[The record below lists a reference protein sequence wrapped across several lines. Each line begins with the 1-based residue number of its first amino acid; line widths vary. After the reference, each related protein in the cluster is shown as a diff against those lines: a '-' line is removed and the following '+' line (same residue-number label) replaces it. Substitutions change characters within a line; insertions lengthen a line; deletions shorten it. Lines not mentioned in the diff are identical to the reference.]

1 MIRMTRTY
9 EPATYARQGLEETP
23 AMVHPVYA
31 DLPTTIFEEMSGLAR
46 QTGAINLGQGFPDD
60 AGPMALR
67 TKAGEALITG
77 TNQYPPMRGLPA
89 LRQAV
94 AAHYGRTQDLDLD
107 WESEIVVTSGATEAL
122 AAAFLSLISPGD
134 EVVLFQPLYDA
145 YLPMVKRADG
155 VPKLVRLTP
164 PHWRFDRA
172 MLEAAFSDKTRMVV
186 LNTPLNPAGV
196 VTPDEDLALLAEF
209 CVKHDA
215 IAVCDEVWEAV
226 VFDDRRHRPL
236 IGYPG
241 MRERTVKIGSAGKM
255 FGMTGWKVGFLCAA
269 PALTKALAG
278 AHQFLTFTTPPN
290 LQEAVAFGLREPGD
304 WFETMPAGLQRS
316 RDRLA
321 AGLRDAGFVVL
332 DSGGTYF
339 LNVDL
344 KASGIDEDDRTF
356 ALRTVRDHGVASIPV
371 SAFYAEDPVRHIL
384 RLCFAKADDTLDEAV
399 ARLAKARG

>member
-1 MIRMTRTY
+1 
-9 EPATYARQGLEETP
+9 
-23 AMVHPVYA
+23 MVHPVYA

-67 TKAGEALITG
+67 RKAGEALISG

-94 AAHYGRTQDLDLD
+94 AAHYARTQGLDLD

-145 YLPMVKRADG
+145 YLPMVKRAGG

-172 MLEAAFSDKTRMVV
+172 MLETAFSDRTRMVV

-226 VFDDRRHRPL
+226 VFDGRRHRPL

-290 LQEAVAFGLREPGD
+290 LQEAVAFGLSEPGD
-304 WFETMPAGLQRS
+304 WFEAMPAGLQRS

-321 AGLRDAGFVVL
+321 AGLRQAGFAVL

-344 KASGIDEDDRTF
+344 KASGVDEDDRAF
-356 ALRTVRDHGVASIPV
+356 ALRAVRDHGVASIPV
-371 SAFYAEDPVRHIL
+371 SAFYAQDPVRHIL
-384 RLCFAKADDTLDEAV
+384 RLCFAKADETLDEAV
-399 ARLAKARG
+399 ARLARRGDRDEPR

>member
-1 MIRMTRTY
+1 
-9 EPATYARQGLEETP
+9 
-23 AMVHPVYA
+23 MVHPVYA

-60 AGPMALR
+60 PGPMALR
-67 TKAGEALITG
+67 IKAGEALISG

-94 AAHYGRTQDLDLD
+94 ATHYNRAQGLDLD
-107 WESEIVVTSGATEAL
+107 WETEVTVTSGATEAL

-145 YLPMVKRADG
+145 YLPMVKRAGG

-164 PHWRFDRA
+164 PHWRFDQA
-172 MLEAAFSDKTRMVV
+172 MLEAVFSNRTRLVV

-196 VTPDEDLALLAEF
+196 VTPGEDLALLAAF
-209 CVKHDA
+209 CVKHDTIA
-215 IAVCDEVWEAV
+215 ICDEVWEAV
-226 VFDDRRHRPL
+226 VFDGRQHRSL
-236 IGYPG
+236 IASPG

-255 FGMTGWKVGFLCAA
+255 FGMTGWKVGFLCAS
-269 PALTKALAG
+269 PPLTKALAG

-290 LQEAVAFGLREPGD
+290 LQEAVAFGLEEPGD

-321 AGLRDAGFVVL
+321 AGLRDVGFVVL

-339 LNVDL
+339 LNLDL
-344 KASGIDEDDRTF
+344 TASGIDEDDRAF
-356 ALRTVRDHGVASIPV
+356 ALRAVRDHGVASIPV

-384 RLCFAKADDTLDEAV
+384 RLCFAKADDTLDAAV
-399 ARLAKARG
+399 RRLAAARK

>member
-1 MIRMTRTY
+1 
-9 EPATYARQGLEETP
+9 
-23 AMVHPVYA
+23 MVHPVYA

-46 QTGAINLGQGFPDD
+46 ETGAINLGQGFPDD
-60 AGPMALR
+60 PGPIALR
-67 TKAGEALITG
+67 RKAGEALIDG

-94 AAHYGRTQDLDLD
+94 AAHYNRTQGLDLD
-107 WESEIVVTSGATEAL
+107 WETEVVVTSGATEAL
-122 AAAFLSLISPGD
+122 AAAFLSLIAPGD

-145 YLPMVKRADG
+145 YLPMVKRAGG

-196 VTPDEDLALLAEF
+196 VTPDEDLTLMAEF

-226 VFDDRRHRPL
+226 VFDGRRHRPL
-236 IGYPG
+236 IGCPG
-241 MRERTVKIGSAGKM
+241 MRGRCVKIGSAGKM

-269 PALTKALAG
+269 PAVTKALAG
-278 AHQFLTFTTPPN
+278 AHQFLNFTTPPN
-290 LQEAVAFGLREPGD
+290 LQEAVAFGLEQPGD
-304 WFETMPAGLQRS
+304 WFQTMPAGLQRS

-321 AGLRDAGFVVL
+321 AGLREAGFVVL

-344 KASGIDEDDRTF
+344 AASGIDEDDRTF
-356 ALRTVRDHGVASIPV
+356 ALRAVRDHGVASIPV

-399 ARLAKARG
+399 RRLFAAKQSLSVRA

>member
-1 MIRMTRTY
+1 
-9 EPATYARQGLEETP
+9 
-23 AMVHPVYA
+23 MVHPVYA

-46 QTGAINLGQGFPDD
+46 EMGAINLGQGFPDD
-60 AGPMALR
+60 PGPVALR
-67 TKAGEALITG
+67 QKAGEALISG

-89 LRQAV
+89 LRKAV
-94 AAHYGRTQDLDLD
+94 AAHYNRTQGLNLN
-107 WESEIVVTSGATEAL
+107 WETEVVVTSGATEAL

-145 YLPMVKRADG
+145 YLPMVKRAGG

-209 CVKHDA
+209 CVQHDA
-215 IAVCDEVWEAV
+215 TAVCDEVWEAV
-226 VFDDRRHRPL
+226 VFDGRQHRPL

-290 LQEAVAFGLREPGD
+290 LQEAVAFGLSEPGD
-304 WFETMPAGLQRS
+304 WFQTMPAGLQRS

-344 KASGIDEDDRTF
+344 KASGIGEDDRTF
-356 ALRTVRDHGVASIPV
+356 ALRAVRDHGVASIPV

-399 ARLAKARG
+399 RRLAKARG

>member
-1 MIRMTRTY
+1 
-9 EPATYARQGLEETP
+9 
-23 AMVHPVYA
+23 MVHPVYA

-46 QTGAINLGQGFPDD
+46 ETGAINLGQGFPDD
-60 AGPMALR
+60 PGPIALR
-67 TKAGEALITG
+67 EKAGEALISG

-94 AAHYGRTQDLDLD
+94 AAHYNRAQGLDLD
-107 WESEIVVTSGATEAL
+107 WESEVVVTSGATEAL

-145 YLPMVKRADG
+145 YLPMVKRAGG

-172 MLEAAFSDKTRMVV
+172 MLEAAFSDRTRMVV

-209 CVKHDA
+209 CVRHDA

-236 IGYPG
+236 ISYPG

-269 PALTKALAG
+269 PALTRALAG

-290 LQEAVAFGLREPGD
+290 LQEAVAFGLSEPGD
-304 WFETMPAGLQRS
+304 WFEAMPAGLGRS

-321 AGLRDAGFVVL
+321 AGLRAAGFVVL

-356 ALRTVRDHGVASIPV
+356 ALRAVRDHGLASIPV

-399 ARLAKARG
+399 RRLAKARG